1 MLGDKQTKKKSII
14 KKKFLFRLNLCF
26 YISNIKIVVFYYKYK
41 SHKKLFI
48 KREIESF
55 SFSFEKFLKQ

>member
-1 MLGDKQTKKKSII
+1 MLGDKQTKKIYN
-14 KKKFLFRLNLCF
+14 KKKSFLFRLNLCF
-26 YISNIKIVVFYYKYK
+26 YISNIKIIVFYYKYK

-55 SFSFEKFLKQ
+55 SFEKFLKQ